1 MKRRYN
7 MKFKA
12 YTIAAML
19 IFGSIG
25 LFVRGINLPY
35 SEIAL
40 FRGIIG
46 STFLLLSMALLKNSF
61 SWKAVR
67 SNMTLLLLSGAAIGA
82 NWIFLFEA
90 YKYTTISTATL
101 CYYCAPVI
109 VIMLSPL
116 ILKEKLSGLKIAC
129 VFASLQGM
137 SFVAGINN
145 LSGGG
150 QNNLLGIACGLI
162 AAVLYASVM
171 LMNKFLKGLSG
182 IESSSTQLLIASA
195 VLLPYVLLTEK
206 VSFSAFTGNTIL
218 LILVVGIVHTGIA
231 YLLYFSAMQKLPG
244 QTIAL
249 FSYIDPITAIILSS
263 LILGEVMN
271 PLQILGAFLILGST
285 CISELYETRKS
296 INASVN

>member
-1 MKRRYN
+1 

-12 YTIAAML
+12 YIIAAML

-25 LFVRGINLPY
+25 LFVRGIDLPS

-46 STFLLLSMALLKNSF
+46 STFLLLSMALLKKKF
-61 SWKAVR
+61 SWKTLR
-67 SNMTLLLLSGAAIGA
+67 SNLALLLLSGAAIGA

-116 ILKEKLSGLKIAC
+116 ILKEKLSGLKVAC
-129 VFASLQGM
+129 VLASLLGM
-137 SFVAGINN
+137 SFVAGVHN
-145 LSGGG
+145 LSASG
-150 QNNLLGIACGLI
+150 QNNLLGIAFGLT
-162 AAVLYASVM
+162 AAALYASVI
-171 LMNKFLKGLSG
+171 LMNKFLKGLTG
-182 IESSSTQLLIASA
+182 IESSSTQLVIASA

-206 VSFSAFTGNTIL
+206 ISFSAFTGQTVL
-218 LILVVGIVHTGIA
+218 LILTVGIIHTGVA

-249 FSYIDPITAIILSS
+249 FSYIDPITAILLSS
-263 LILGEVMN
+263 LLLSEVMS
-271 PLQILGAFLILGST
+271 PLQILGALLILGST
-285 CISELYETRKS
+285 LVSELSRPKKKIE
-296 INASVN
+296 NAVT

>member
-1 MKRRYN
+1 MKRRHN

-25 LFVRGINLPY
+25 LFVRGINLPS

-46 STFLLLSMALLKNSF
+46 STFLLLSVALLKNNF
-61 SWKAVR
+61 SWKAIR
-67 SNMTLLLLSGAAIGA
+67 SNLTLLLLSGAAIGA

-109 VIMLSPL
+109 VIMLSPM

-129 VFASLQGM
+129 VLASLLGM

-171 LMNKFLKGLSG
+171 LINKFLKGLSG

-296 INASVN
+296 INASVK

>member
-1 MKRRYN
+1 

-12 YTIAAML
+12 YIIAAML

-25 LFVRGINLPY
+25 LFVRGIDLPS

-46 STFLLLSMALLKNSF
+46 SSFLMLSMALLKNKF
-61 SWKAVR
+61 SWETIR
-67 SNMTLLLLSGAAIGA
+67 SNLTLLLLSGAAIGA

-116 ILKEKLSGLKIAC
+116 ILKEKLSGLKVAC
-129 VFASLQGM
+129 VAASLLGM
-137 SFVAGINN
+137 SFVAGVNN
-145 LSGGG
+145 LGAGG
-150 QNNLLGIACGLI
+150 QNNLLGIAFGLT
-162 AAVLYASVM
+162 AAALYSSVI

-182 IESSSTQLLIASA
+182 IESSSTQLVIASA
-195 VLLPYVLLTEK
+195 VLLPYVMLTEK
-206 VSFSAFTGNTIL
+206 ISFSAFTGQTVL
-218 LILVVGIVHTGIA
+218 LILTVGIIHTGIA

-249 FSYIDPITAIILSS
+249 FSYVDPITAILLSS
-263 LILGEVMN
+263 LILGEVMS
-271 PLQILGAFLILGST
+271 PLQVLGALLILGST
-285 CISELYETRKS
+285 LLSELSGTKKNLEK
-296 INASVN
+296 AAM

>member
-1 MKRRYN
+1 

-12 YTIAAML
+12 YIIAAML

-25 LFVRGINLPY
+25 LFVRGIDLPS

-46 STFLLLSMALLKNSF
+46 STFLLLSMALLKNKF
-61 SWKAVR
+61 SWKTIR
-67 SNMTLLLLSGAAIGA
+67 SNLTLLLLSGAAIGA

-116 ILKEKLSGLKIAC
+116 ILKEKLSGLKVAC
-129 VFASLQGM
+129 VLASLLGM
-137 SFVAGINN
+137 SFVAGVHN
-145 LSGGG
+145 LSASG
-150 QNNLLGIACGLI
+150 QNNLLGIAFGLT
-162 AAVLYASVM
+162 AAALYSSVI
-171 LMNKFLKGLSG
+171 LMNKFLRGLTG
-182 IESSSTQLLIASA
+182 IESSSTQLVIASA

-206 VSFSAFTGNTIL
+206 ISFSAFTGQTVL
-218 LILVVGIVHTGIA
+218 LILTVGIIHTGVA

-249 FSYIDPITAIILSS
+249 LSYIDPITAILLSS
-263 LILGEVMN
+263 LILGEVMS
-271 PLQILGAFLILGST
+271 PLQILGALLILGST
-285 CISELYETRKS
+285 CVSEFSGSKKKIET
-296 INASVN
+296 AVT

>member
-1 MKRRYN
+1 

-12 YTIAAML
+12 YIITAML

-25 LFVRGINLPY
+25 LFVRGIDLPS

-46 STFLLLSMALLKNSF
+46 STFLLLSMALLKKKF
-61 SWKAVR
+61 SWGTLR
-67 SNMTLLLLSGAAIGA
+67 SNLTLLLLSGAAIGA

-116 ILKEKLSGLKIAC
+116 ILKEKLSGLKVAC
-129 VFASLQGM
+129 VLASLLGM
-137 SFVAGINN
+137 SFVAGVNN
-145 LSGGG
+145 LSASG
-150 QNNLLGIACGLI
+150 QNNLLGIAFGLT
-162 AAVLYASVM
+162 AAALYASVI
-171 LMNKFLKGLSG
+171 LMNKFLKGLTG
-182 IESSSTQLLIASA
+182 IESSSTQLVIASA

-206 VSFSAFTGNTIL
+206 ISFSAFTGQTVL
-218 LILVVGIVHTGIA
+218 LILTVGIIHTGVA

-249 FSYIDPITAIILSS
+249 FSYIDPITAILLSS
-263 LILGEVMN
+263 LLLGEIMSL
-271 PLQILGAFLILGST
+271 LQILGALLILGST
-285 CISELYETRKS
+285 LVSELSGSKKKLE
-296 INASVN
+296 NAVT

>member
-1 MKRRYN
+1 
-7 MKFKA
+7 
-12 YTIAAML
+12 
-19 IFGSIG
+19 
-25 LFVRGINLPY
+25 
-35 SEIAL
+35 
-40 FRGIIG
+40 
-46 STFLLLSMALLKNSF
+46 
-61 SWKAVR
+61 
-67 SNMTLLLLSGAAIGA
+67 
-82 NWIFLFEA
+82 
-90 YKYTTISTATL
+90 
-101 CYYCAPVI
+101 
-109 VIMLSPL
+109 MLSPL

-129 VFASLQGM
+129 VLASLLGM

-145 LSGGG
+145 LSVGG

-182 IESSSTQLLIASA
+182 IESSSTQLFIASA

-206 VSFSAFTGNTIL
+206 VSFSAFTGKAIL

-271 PLQILGAFLILGST
+271 PLQIFGAFLILGST
-285 CISELYETRKS
+285 CLSELCGTRKS
-296 INASVN
+296 IEASVN

>member
-1 MKRRYN
+1 

-12 YTIAAML
+12 YIIAAML

-25 LFVRGINLPY
+25 LFVRGIDLPS

-46 STFLLLSMALLKNSF
+46 STFLLLSMALLKKKF
-61 SWKAVR
+61 SWRTLR
-67 SNMTLLLLSGAAIGA
+67 SNLTLLLLSGAAIGA

-116 ILKEKLSGLKIAC
+116 ILKEKLSGLKVAC
-129 VFASLQGM
+129 VLASLLGM
-137 SFVAGINN
+137 SFVAGVHN
-145 LSGGG
+145 LSASG
-150 QNNLLGIACGLI
+150 QNNLLGIAFGLT
-162 AAVLYASVM
+162 AAALYASVI

-182 IESSSTQLLIASA
+182 IESSSTQLVIASV

-206 VSFSAFTGNTIL
+206 ISFSAFTGQTVL
-218 LILVVGIVHTGIA
+218 LILTVGIIHTGVA

-249 FSYIDPITAIILSS
+249 FSYIDPITAILLSS
-263 LILGEVMN
+263 LLLSEVMT
-271 PLQILGAFLILGST
+271 PLQILGALLILGST
-285 CISELYETRKS
+285 LVSELSRPKKKLE
-296 INASVN
+296 NAVT

>member
-1 MKRRYN
+1 

-12 YTIAAML
+12 YIIAAML

-25 LFVRGINLPY
+25 LFVRGIDLPS

-46 STFLLLSMALLKNSF
+46 STFLLLSMALLKKKF
-61 SWKAVR
+61 SWKTLR
-67 SNMTLLLLSGAAIGA
+67 SNLALLLLSGAAIGA

-116 ILKEKLSGLKIAC
+116 ILKEKLSGLKVAC
-129 VFASLQGM
+129 VLASLLGM
-137 SFVAGINN
+137 SFVAGVHN
-145 LSGGG
+145 LSASG
-150 QNNLLGIACGLI
+150 QNNLLGIAFGLT
-162 AAVLYASVM
+162 AAALYASVI

-182 IESSSTQLLIASA
+182 IESSSTQLVIASA

-206 VSFSAFTGNTIL
+206 ISFSAFTGQTVL
-218 LILVVGIVHTGIA
+218 LILTVGIIHTGVA

-249 FSYIDPITAIILSS
+249 FSYIDPITAILLSS
-263 LILGEVMN
+263 LLLGEVMS
-271 PLQILGAFLILGST
+271 PLQILGALLILGST
-285 CISELYETRKS
+285 LISELSRPKKKLE
-296 INASVN
+296 NAVT

>member
-1 MKRRYN
+1 

-12 YTIAAML
+12 YIIAAML

-25 LFVRGINLPY
+25 LFVRGINLPS

-46 STFLLLSMALLKNSF
+46 STFLLLSMALLKNNF
-61 SWKAVR
+61 SWKTLR
-67 SNMTLLLLSGAAIGA
+67 SNLTLLLLSGAAIGA

-90 YKYTTISTATL
+90 YKYTTIATATL

-116 ILKEKLSGLKIAC
+116 ILKEKLTGLKVAC
-129 VFASLQGM
+129 VFASLLGM
-137 SFVAGINN
+137 SFVAGIYN
-145 LSGGG
+145 LSGSGL
-150 QNNLLGIACGLI
+150 NNMLGIAFGLT
-162 AAVLYASVM
+162 AAALYASVI
-171 LMNKFLKGLSG
+171 LMNKFLKGLTG
-182 IESSSTQLLIASA
+182 IESSSTQLVIASA

-206 VSFSAFTGNTIL
+206 ISFSDFTGQTAL
-218 LILVVGIVHTGIA
+218 LILVVGIIHTGLA

-249 FSYIDPITAIILSS
+249 FSYIDPITAILLSS
-263 LILGEVMN
+263 LLLGEVMSL
-271 PLQILGAFLILGST
+271 LQILGALLILGST
-285 CISELYETRKS
+285 LVSELSGSKKNLE
-296 INASVN
+296 NAVT

>member
-1 MKRRYN
+1 

-12 YTIAAML
+12 YIIAAML

-25 LFVRGINLPY
+25 LFVRGIDLPS

-46 STFLLLSMALLKNSF
+46 STFLLLSMAILKNKF
-61 SWKAVR
+61 SWKTIR
-67 SNMTLLLLSGAAIGA
+67 SNLTILLLSGAAIGA

-116 ILKEKLSGLKIAC
+116 ILKEKLSGLKVAC
-129 VFASLQGM
+129 VLASLLGM
-137 SFVAGINN
+137 AFVAGVNN
-145 LSGGG
+145 LSASG
-150 QNNLLGIACGLI
+150 QNNLLGIAFGLT
-162 AAVLYASVM
+162 AAALYASVI
-171 LMNKFLKGLSG
+171 LMNKFLRGLSG
-182 IESSSTQLLIASA
+182 IESSSTQLVIASV

-206 VSFSAFTGNTIL
+206 ISFSAFTGQTVL
-218 LILVVGIVHTGIA
+218 LILTVGIIHTGVA

-249 FSYIDPITAIILSS
+249 FSYVDPITAILLSS
-263 LILGEVMN
+263 LILGEVMS
-271 PLQILGAFLILGST
+271 PLQILGALLILGST
-285 CISELYETRKS
+285 LVSELSGSKKDLKGLS
-296 INASVN
+296 